1 MYWSRFVSV
10 DRKAKKKKQEERDR
24 RQRAKWVEIYDRIVP
39 LVGAKDLFQRLPETA
54 REQIRRLR
62 FPGPEVCFGD
72 DFNRADEHE
81 NVREAVAQ
89 VLDQF
94 AFKTSDGHTIL
105 AGDCFR
111 VVFSLRAAF
120 DQLRVESPD
129 GSLSL
134 LVRQTRKK
142 LGAVVDELVNEQL
155 ILLFLDIDMAL
166 AEFTRIDT
174 AIYWYQLNYE
184 RIGPGRPLFR
194 ITLHKSPPD
203 RIVLLHHGESRRAF
217 RCGASFGPVGVQWV
231 EVPASL
237 FGITESGNYPVYVQS
252 HAINK
257 LHERVP
263 ISDGSFVHDAM
274 WQSLRSPKVTRNHKG
289 EYLIE
294 YWFFEYKLGYFV
306 AEVVEQS
313 ILVTTFLFLTMQGTP
328 EAISLFDHLRLRRPD
343 IEQLGLDSLGNY
355 LFTDLQKD
363 SELAGI
369 FDRCGC
375 GHLLKMLRSETQPDW
390 KSGYARDVR
399 KYLGMKL
406 T

>member
-1 MYWSRFVSV
+1 MSA

-24 RQRAKWVEIYDRIVP
+24 RQRAKWVDTYDRIVP
-39 LVGAKDLFQRLPETA
+39 LVGAKELFQRLPETA
-54 REQIRRLR
+54 KEQIRRLR
-62 FPGPEVCFGD
+62 FPSPEISFGD
-72 DFNRADEHE
+72 DFNRADE
-81 NVREAVAQ
+81 REHVQAAVTQ
-89 VLDQF
+89 LLDQF
-94 AFKTSDGHTIL
+94 AFKTSDGRTIL

-120 DQLRVESPD
+120 DQLRVEPPD

-134 LVRQTRKK
+134 LVMQTRKK
-142 LGAVVDELVNEQL
+142 LGAVVDVLINEQL

-174 AIYWYQLNYE
+174 AIYWYQPKYE
-184 RIGPGRPLFR
+184 LIGPGKGLFR
-194 ITLHKSPPD
+194 ITLHRSPPD
-203 RIVLLHHGESRRAF
+203 RIVILHNGESRRAF

-231 EVPASL
+231 DVPASL

-252 HAINK
+252 HAIKK

-294 YWFFEYKLGYFV
+294 YWFFDYKLGYFV

-343 IEQLGLDSLGNY
+343 IEQLGLDSLQSF
-355 LFTDLQKD
+355 LFTDLQTD
-363 SELAGI
+363 QELVRI
-369 FDRCGC
+369 FEKCGC
-375 GHLLKMLRSETQPDW
+375 GHMLKMARPEAQSPWE
-390 KSGYARDVR
+390 SGKARDVR
-399 KYLGMKL
+399 NYLGMTL